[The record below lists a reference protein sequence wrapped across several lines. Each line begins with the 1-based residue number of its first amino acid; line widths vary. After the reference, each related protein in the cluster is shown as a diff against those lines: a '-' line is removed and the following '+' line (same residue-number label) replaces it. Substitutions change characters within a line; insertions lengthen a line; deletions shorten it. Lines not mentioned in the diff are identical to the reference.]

1 VKLSVIIVSYNEKQ
15 YLTECVAS
23 CLQQSFGKPY
33 EIIIGDDGSNDGSIE
48 LIKEIAEKY
57 PKIVK
62 WFVMDRENTVSIIPS
77 LRVSKVLK
85 RAFQMAAGEYLMVL
99 SGDDLICSKYK
110 FARQALFLDQNPQ
123 FSSCYTDFKRFWDD
137 GTEETATMRC
147 SIGRANFWSRMYV
160 HISCFMFKRNAL
172 NGILNRFCDDTG
184 LLFTILKTGKAGHI
198 PDIMLAY
205 RQRDKSIMHKADK
218 LELQLLEISL
228 YQDIRNQKE
237 FYFSSLA
244 RFSDSFHYVYK
255 HKDKLKDYKYKK
267 YLDSAENDNY
277 DFLVQL
283 KDYNNLGLKQ
293 KLKIHFLMLGGRLL
307 KYLFACTSRADI
319 LFHCILKI

>member
-1 VKLSVIIVSYNEKQ
+1 MKLSVIIVSYNEKQ

-62 WFVMDRENTVSIIPS
+62 W
-77 LRVSKVLK
+77 
-85 RAFQMAAGEYLMVL
+85 
-99 SGDDLICSKYK
+99 
-110 FARQALFLDQNPQ
+110 